1 MNGSAL
7 SLLWFVAIV
16 AMIPAVLWLLK
27 RSPVGASL
35 GASLGAAGAGPVR
48 PVASLAVGPQQRI
61 VTVEVTEAGER
72 RWLVLG
78 VTAQQITHLCS
89 LCAPPAEATPPAA
102 AAPLPFAALLSSLRH
117 KRPEDRDAP

>member
-27 RSPVGASL
+27 RSPM

-48 PVASLAVGPQQRI
+48 PVASVAVGPQQRI
-61 VTVEVTEAGER
+61 VTVEVVEAGER

-78 VTAQQITHLCS
+78 VTAQQITHLYS
-89 LCAPPAEATPPAA
+89 LTAPPAEAAPAA
-102 AAPLPFAALLSSLRH
+102 PVPPTPFAALLSNWRN
-117 KRPEDRDAP
+117 KRPEDRDVQ